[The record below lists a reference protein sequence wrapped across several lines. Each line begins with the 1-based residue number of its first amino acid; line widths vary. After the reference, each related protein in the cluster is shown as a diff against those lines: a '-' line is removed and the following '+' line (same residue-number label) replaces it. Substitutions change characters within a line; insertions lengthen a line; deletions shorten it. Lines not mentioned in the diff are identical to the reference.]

1 MSPKPDAARPQSAPR
16 TVRDRAGQGL
26 RAPTQAEQRT
36 ARIMGAWFLG
46 TFVFSIPAFWFY
58 DPVLKHADY
67 VVGSG
72 EDTRIAVGALLEILL
87 AISGIA
93 TAVVIFPIVKRVSES
108 VALGYVA
115 SRTVES
121 ILILVGVL
129 SLMSLVALRQDLA
142 ESGSTSRALVDVG
155 RSLLAVREQTSL
167 LGPQFCAGLGNG
179 VLLGYLMWRSR
190 LLPRPLVM
198 FGLIGG
204 PLAILGGIGVL
215 FGAWDNPSGPL
226 AALTVLEVIWEF
238 SLSIW
243 LLAKGFQSSP
253 ILTGPPVIPGQA
265 S

>member
-1 MSPKPDAARPQSAPR
+1 MSPKPDEARPQSAPR
-16 TVRDRAGQGL
+16 TVRDQAGQGL
-26 RAPTQAEQRT
+26 RAPTHAEQRT

-58 DPVLKHADY
+58 DPLLNNPNY
-67 VVGSG
+67 IVGSG
-72 EDTRIAVGALLEILL
+72 ADTRVAVGALLEILL

-93 TAVVIFPIVKRVSES
+93 TAVVIFPIVKRVNES
-108 VALGYVA
+108 IALGYIA

-129 SLMSLVALRQDLA
+129 SLMSIVALRQDLA
-142 ESGSTSRALVDVG
+142 EAESTSGALVDVG
-155 RSLLAVREQTSL
+155 RSLLAVRDQISL

-179 VLLGYLMWRSR
+179 ILLGYLMWRSR
-190 LLPRPLVM
+190 LVPRPLVM

-204 PLAILGGIGVL
+204 PLAVLGGVGVL

-226 AALTVLEVIWEF
+226 AALTALEVVWEL
-238 SLSIW
+238 SLSVW
-243 LLAKGFQSSP
+243 LLARGFRPSP

>member
-1 MSPKPDAARPQSAPR
+1 MSPEQNEAGSQSITHTGR
-16 TVRDRAGQGL
+16 GRAGQGL

-36 ARIMGAWFLG
+36 ARIMGAWFLA

-58 DPVLKHADY
+58 DPVLNDANY

-72 EDTRIAVGALLEILL
+72 DDTRVAVGALFEILL

-93 TAVVIFPIVKRVSES
+93 TAVVIFPIVKRVNES
-108 VALGYVA
+108 VALGYIA

-129 SLMSLVALRQDLA
+129 SLLSIVALRQDLA
-142 ESGSTSRALVDVG
+142 EAGNTSGALTDVG
-155 RSLLAVREQTSL
+155 RSLLAVHDQTSL
-167 LGPQFCAGLGNG
+167 LGPQLCAGLGNG
-179 VLLGYLMWRSR
+179 ILLGYLMWRSR

-204 PLAILGGIGVL
+204 PLAFFGGIGVL
-215 FGAWDNPSGPL
+215 LGAWDNPSGPL
-226 AALTVLEVIWEF
+226 VALTVLEVIWEF
-238 SLSIW
+238 SLSVW
-243 LLAKGFQSSP
+243 LLASGFRPSP
-253 ILTGPPVIPGQA
+253 ILSGPPVIPSQA